1 METGKQDI
9 SLSNIVYLTIGIVLI
24 GVGNAILRISDL
36 GTDPFTCMNLGL
48 SKTFNFSYAIT
59 QIIINIILFIPMIIS
74 FRSYIGIGTIFNML
88 GISSISDACMKIFDN
103 FNFSHFV
110 FSNGFISRIFVMTI
124 GTFFLC
130 FGLAIYINCSL
141 GTAPYDALGQILEK
155 MFNGKVK
162 FSIIRVSTDILC
174 IVLGFLLGSRVGI
187 ATIIIGFCTGPVVS
201 LLIKVLNKIK
211 IKGFKNSLC

>member
-1 METGKQDI
+1 METKRQDI
-9 SLSNIVYLTIGIVLI
+9 SLLNIIYLTIGIILI
-24 GVGNAILRISDL
+24 GIGNAILRISDL

-59 QIIINIILFIPMIIS
+59 QIIVNIILFIPMIIS

-88 GISSISDACMKIFDN
+88 GISSISDVCMKMFDIV
-103 FNFSHFV
+103 NFSHFV
-110 FSNGFISRIFVMTI
+110 FSSGFISRIFVMSI
-124 GTFFLC
+124 GTFFVC

-155 MFNGKVK
+155 MFNGKIK
-162 FSIIRVSTDILC
+162 FSVIRVSTDIFC
-174 IVLGFLLGSRVGI
+174 ILIGFLLGARVGI

-211 IKGFKNSLC
+211 IKGCKNNLC